1 MQLYWSAAAKES
13 RPSNLL
19 SALREAAISKR
30 SYHPSYYDSLASD
43 ELRGRAL
50 HQWTKE
56 ANNVPQVN
64 NDGGKDEWIG
74 PASCT

>member
-1 MQLYWSAAAKES
+1 MQHSW
-13 RPSNLL
+13 
-19 SALREAAISKR
+19 ISKYPGL
-30 SYHPSYYDSLASD
+30 SYSASQD
-43 ELRGRAL
+43 GAYCLRGRAL

-56 ANNVPQVN
+56 AKNVPQVN